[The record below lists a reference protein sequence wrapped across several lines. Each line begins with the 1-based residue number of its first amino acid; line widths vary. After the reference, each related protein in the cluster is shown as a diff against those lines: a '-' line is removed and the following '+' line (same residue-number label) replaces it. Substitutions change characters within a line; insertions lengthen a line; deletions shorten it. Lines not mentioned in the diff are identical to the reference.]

1 MKWPDDAGVH
11 PVTGGVDD
19 GFGRPLAVG
28 VDDHL
33 LLEFGMR
40 TVWDPEHGSS
50 LEMPLGP
57 RVLNPHGGLHG
68 GLMMALLECGAAG
81 IAVRAASSEN
91 IVAGDL
97 TVRFLTPVR
106 VGPARVVGRALRA
119 GRRSVVVQAEV
130 IDIGAGRRLCASASV
145 GYVRL
150 DDTTTGGPT
159 VTTRP

>member
-1 MKWPDDAGVH
+1 MTQGVH
-11 PVTGGVDD
+11 PVTGVGDD
-19 GFGRPLAVG
+19 EFGRPLALG

-33 LLEFGMR
+33 LHDFGMR
-40 TVWDPEHGSS
+40 TVADPEHGAA
-50 LEMPLGP
+50 LEMPLDP

-81 IAVRAASSEN
+81 IAVRAAGSEN
-91 IVAGDL
+91 IVASDL

-119 GRRSVVVQAEV
+119 GRRSIVVQAEV
-130 IDIGAGRRLCASASV
+130 IDIGSDRKLCASASV

-150 DDTTTGGPT
+150 DDRTTDESA
-159 VTTRP
+159 VTNRP